1 MSKKITDGIYTAN
14 DLYDSVMSLYEG
26 TSHKQFST
34 GFNTLDQYWKIV
46 KPCFTVITGTPNSG
60 KSSLSY
66 DIAMNLARSDDFKF
80 VIFSPEHSLAMNVKR
95 LIEKYTKKPFDKMFK
110 NRISEV
116 ELGEALVFIDQ
127 HFWFIDKKSDSP
139 DIDWILERAYFCAKE
154 LKIDALI
161 IDPYNEI
168 NPNRTVLRED
178 EHISVVISKIKRF
191 NRETNTI
198 SFLVAH
204 PNKQIRNPDGKF
216 VVDSLYSISGSSHF
230 NNKAD
235 IGVIV
240 TRDFE
245 LGQTEVRIA
254 KVRELDLYGN
264 IGSVILKWSGNTRS
278 FHTESDFTKINK
290 KSII

>member
-1 MSKKITDGIYTAN
+1 MAEKKTDGIYTAN
-14 DLYDSVMSLYEG
+14 DLYDSVLDLYNG
-26 TSHKQFST
+26 KSHKQYST
-34 GFNTLDQYWKIV
+34 GFETLDKYWKIV

-66 DIAMNLARSDDFKF
+66 DIAMNLAISDGFKF

-95 LIEKYTKKPFDKMFK
+95 LIEKYTKKPFDKMFT
-110 NRISEV
+110 NRMSEV
-116 ELGEALVFIDQ
+116 ELGQALVFIDK

-139 DIDWILERAYFCAKE
+139 DIDWILEKAYFCANE
-154 LKIDALI
+154 LGIDALI

-168 NPNRTVLRED
+168 NPNRTILRED

-191 NRETNTI
+191 NRETESM

-264 IGSVILKWSGNTRS
+264 IGSVTLKWSGQSRS
-278 FHTESDFTKINK
+278 FHTVQDFDK
-290 KSII
+290 KHRKY